1 MTTRRQFV
9 LTAVPAVALALGGA
23 RAASAQ
29 PAKLEESDPSAVALG
44 YKMDATKVDA
54 KKFTTYA
61 AGHMCSNCQFYSGK
75 AGDAT
80 DPEDFATNRME
91 IATPPDNPGTI
102 DSLDALANPGVKVA
116 VCQPP

>member
-9 LTAVPAVALALGGA
+9 LTAVPAVALALGA

-29 PAKLEESDPSAVALG
+29 PAKLEESDPAAVALG

-61 AGHMCSNCQFYSGK
+61 AGNTCSNCQLYSGK
-75 AGDAT
+75 AGDASG
-80 DPEDFATNRME
+80 PCAAFGGKLVMAKGWCS
-91 IATPPDNPGTI
+91 AW
-102 DSLDALANPGVKVA
+102 VKKA
-116 VCQPP
+116 

>member
-9 LTAVPAVALALGGA
+9 LTVLPAALALGAA

-29 PAKLEESDPSAVALG
+29 PAKLEESDPTAVALG

-61 AGHMCSNCQFYSGK
+61 
-75 AGDAT
+75 
-80 DPEDFATNRME
+80 
-91 IATPPDNPGTI
+91 PGTPAPTA
-102 DSLDALANPGVKVA
+102 SSTAARPAKRSGPCAAFGGKLVAAKGWCSAWVKKA
-116 VCQPP
+116 

>member
-44 YKMDATKVDA
+44 YKMDGSKVDA
-54 KKFTTYA
+54 KKFTTWA
-61 AGHMCSNCQFYSGK
+61 ADHTCANCQFYSGK
-75 AGDAT
+75 AGDASGPCAAFGGKLVT
-80 DPEDFATNRME
+80 AKGWCS
-91 IATPPDNPGTI
+91 AW
-102 DSLDALANPGVKVA
+102 VKKA
-116 VCQPP
+116 

>member
-61 AGHMCSNCQFYSGK
+61 AGNMCSNCQFYSGK
-75 AGDAT
+75 AGDASG
-80 DPEDFATNRME
+80 PCAAFGGKLVMAKGWCS
-91 IATPPDNPGTI
+91 AW
-102 DSLDALANPGVKVA
+102 VKKA
-116 VCQPP
+116 